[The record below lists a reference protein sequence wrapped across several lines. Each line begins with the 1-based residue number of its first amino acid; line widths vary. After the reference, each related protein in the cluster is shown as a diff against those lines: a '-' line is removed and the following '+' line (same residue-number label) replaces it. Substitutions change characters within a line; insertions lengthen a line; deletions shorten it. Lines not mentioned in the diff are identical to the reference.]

1 MMLRRFVRA
10 MMWILLG
17 KISAALLSFCEV
29 FAQLVAAA
37 HPDLNNLGTR
47 RWTVAYL
54 LSQM

>member
-17 KISAALLSFCEV
+17 KISAAFLSFCEV
-29 FAQLVAAA
+29 FVQLVAAA

-47 RWTVAYL
+47 RWTLAYL